1 MRRGHRFTARIGS
14 AGLVGLG
21 LAPLSY
27 LLATSS
33 ATSAWADASAY
44 ELYCP
49 GTPVG
54 NVVLNNVTVTGTISP
69 STPAAGQQFT
79 LSNFQVQANIP
90 SSLASAAQA
99 LNNTAVSGTAV
110 VQIDATGA
118 TPANIKSSALSFSS
132 PLPPSGTPVPS
143 SGVSLNVPS
152 PAGSIGP
159 FTASG
164 GPITL
169 AIDKA
174 ATLTL
179 QVSGSPLT
187 LTCTA
192 YPNNSVASGIVQS
205 SPTASPTSPTVASTT
220 ASGAASAT
228 TPTTAAPATAPSSNL
243 AFTGPSTTL
252 YIVGAAGLLLIDV
265 GYLFLTAVD
274 RPRRLLL
281 KAVSRVG
288 HLGSRRR

>member
-1 MRRGHRFTARIGS
+1 MRRGQRMAARSVS
-14 AGLVGLG
+14 AVLVGLG
-21 LAPLSY
+21 LAPLAWMVADASG
-27 LLATSS
+27 
-33 ATSAWADASAY
+33 TSAWADSSAY

-69 STPAAGQQFT
+69 SSPAAGQQFT

-90 SSLASAAQA
+90 AGLASAAQA

-118 TPANIKSSALSFSS
+118 TPADIKSSALSFNS
-132 PLPPSGTPVPS
+132 PLPPNGTPVPS
-143 SGVSLNVPS
+143 AGVNLDVPS

-164 GPITL
+164 GAITL
-169 AIDKA
+169 AVDKA

-192 YPNNSVASGIVQS
+192 YPNNSVASGIVQT
-205 SPTASPTSPTVASTT
+205 SPTASPSSPTVATT
-220 ASGAASAT
+220 TSGAASAT
-228 TPTTAAPATAPSSNL
+228 TPTTVAPATAASSNL

-252 YIVGAAGLLLIDV
+252 YIVGAAGLLLIDI
-265 GYLFLTAVD
+265 GYLILTAVD
-274 RPRRLLL
+274 RPRHFLL

-288 HLGSRRR
+288 NLTSRRR

>member
-1 MRRGHRFTARIGS
+1 MRRGNKGPTRIGS
-14 AGLVGLG
+14 AALLGLG
-21 LAPLSY
+21 FAPLVW
-27 LLATSS
+27 LVAASS
-33 ATSAWADASAY
+33 EAPAWADSTAY

-54 NVVLNNVTVTGTISP
+54 NVVLNDVMVTGSMSP
-69 STPAAGQQFT
+69 SSPAAGQSFT
-79 LSNFQVQANIP
+79 LSNFQVKANIP
-90 SSLASAAQA
+90 AGLASAAQA
-99 LNNTAVSGTAV
+99 LQNTAVAGTAI

-118 TPANIKSSALSFSS
+118 TPSSIKSNALSFTS

-143 SGVSLNVPS
+143 SGVNLDVPS
-152 PAGSIGP
+152 PPGSIGP

-164 GPITL
+164 GPVTL
-169 AIDKA
+169 TIDKA

-192 YPNNSVASGIVQS
+192 YPNNTVASGIVQTTPS
-205 SPTASPTSPTVASTT
+205 GSPSSPTVATSS
-220 ASGAASAT
+220 AAAAAAS
-228 TPTTAAPATAPSSNL
+228 TPTTTVPPSTAASSNL

-252 YIVGAAGLLLIDV
+252 YIVGAAGLLLVDI
-265 GYLFLTAVD
+265 GYLTLTAVD